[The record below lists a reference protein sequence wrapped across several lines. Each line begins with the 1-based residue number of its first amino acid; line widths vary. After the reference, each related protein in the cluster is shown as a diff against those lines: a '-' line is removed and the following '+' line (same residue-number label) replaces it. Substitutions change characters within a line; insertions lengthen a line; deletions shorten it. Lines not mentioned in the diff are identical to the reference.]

1 VLQENC
7 KFEVDPQMNL
17 RLLYLLN
24 ISLSKKQILAPVKL
38 QMSQNEM
45 NIQPDGDQDAKVE
58 DQTPNQVLT
67 PNGGK
72 NEINQQYKEIQ
83 SLATISLV
91 NFLLENIF
99 KFKSIIQIKDQSFY
113 VEIPKFN
120 N

>member
-1 VLQENC
+1 
-7 KFEVDPQMNL
+7 M
-17 RLLYLLN
+17 
-24 ISLSKKQILAPVKL
+24 SPVKL

-45 NIQPDGDQDAKVE
+45 NIQPECDQEGKVE
-58 DQTPNQVLT
+58 DLTPNQVLT

-99 KFKSIIQIKDQSFY
+99 KFKSIMRK
-113 VEIPKFN
+113 
-120 N
+120 